1 MAISMKIPI
10 LILDAATIEEAQLY
24 RKILYLPK
32 LIKHKKNKKKI
43 NNYFKN
49 SMIFAIKILIKR
61 NILLL
66 KIQKKKA

>member
-1 MAISMKIPI
+1 MNIPI
-10 LILDAATIEEAQLY
+10 LILDAATIEEGQLY

-49 SMIFAIKILIKR
+49 SMIFADQNFDKEKYIAIENSKEKSL
-61 NILLL
+61 NV
-66 KIQKKKA
+66 